1 MAEKSEGLHTL
12 IITGLSGAGKTQVIN
27 CLEDMGYYCVDNLPP
42 ALLTKFVELSWQSEG
57 KIDKVAL
64 VIDVRGGE
72 FFHDLSRSLEEM
84 HDDSIPYEILFLE
97 ASDEVLV
104 RRFKESRRRH
114 PLASNSSLLESIRQ
128 ERGMLEELRGRAN
141 LVIDTTNLSPQELKN
156 KLQSIYQERSS
167 GGFFINIISFGY
179 KLGIP
184 MDSDIVIDVRF
195 LANPFYDPVMRHLTG
210 EDQPVIDFVL
220 SSPVT
225 KSFIRRFIN
234 LLKFL
239 IPHYIG
245 EGKTSLVVAI
255 GCTGGQHR
263 SVALADYIGSKLKNL
278 GYRIIVRHRDI
289 AKYQID
295 KDISRD
301 MTEDYNGV

>member
-114 PLASNSSLLESIRQ
+114 PLASNSSLLESIRK

-295 KDISRD
+295 RDISRD

>member
-1 MAEKSEGLHTL
+1 MVEKSEGLHTL

-72 FFHDLSRSLEEM
+72 FFLDLSRALQDM
-84 HDDSIPYEILFLE
+84 QDNSIPYEILFLE
-97 ASDEVLV
+97 AADDVLI

-128 ERGMLEELRGRAN
+128 ERVMLEELRGQAN
-141 LVIDTTNLSPQELKN
+141 LVIDTSNLSPLELKN
-156 KLQSIYQERSS
+156 KLQSIYFERNT

-184 MDSDIVIDVRF
+184 IDSDIVMDVRF

-210 EDQPVIDFVL
+210 EDKEVIDFVL

-225 KSFIRRFIN
+225 KSFIRRLIN

-239 IPHYIG
+239 IPYYIG
-245 EGKTSLVVAI
+245 EGKTNLVIAI

-263 SVALADYIGSKLKNL
+263 SVVLADNIGRKLRSL
-278 GYRIIVRHRDI
+278 GYKIIIRHRDI

-295 KDISRD
+295 KDISED
-301 MTEDYNGV
+301 MKEE